1 MWYGRCTMAS
11 GDSVSS
17 NQKPAAPVTARTARP
32 KVRVPRETH
41 RVGSLEYIERKPW
54 KYKTK
59 HRYCK
64 SIPPGYSIDV
74 PASKIPQTPDAADC
88 SPPAKECSPPA
99 KECSPPAKDC
109 CGPAKECCGPLVT
122 LEVEEED
129 GCSCRARVSKVIVER
144 GYAWDGA
151 SGPTFDTCGSTR
163 AALVHDVLYQ
173 CMRLGYV
180 TADSRKAA
188 DRLFHAMLKKGGM
201 RPLRRWLWYVAVRW
215 LGRKASEPTP
225 RKGHRLVG
233 FSVLIAGL
241 AVLGWSACAAWGP
254 EICVCLQSL
263 LCSLAV
269 CLASWGLDLE
279 ALGDWVAVGL
289 WVLAGVALARLG
301 YELWKGD
308 SCTCSER

>member
-17 NQKPAAPVTARTARP
+17 NQKPAAQGAGLRE
-32 KVRVPRETH
+32 VRVPRETH

-64 SIPPGYSIDV
+64 SIPPGYSIEV
-74 PASKIPQTPDAADC
+74 PASKIPQTPDAADG
-88 SPPAKECSPPA
+88 SP
-99 KECSPPAKDC
+99 
-109 CGPAKECCGPLVT
+109 PAKECCGPLVT
-122 LEVEEED
+122 LEVKEED

-233 FSVLIAGL
+233 FSVLVAGA
-241 AVLGWSACAAWGP
+241 AVLVWLGCSAWGR
-254 EICVCLQSL
+254 EICICVQSL
-263 LCSLAV
+263 LCSLAA

-279 ALGDWVAVGL
+279 SLGGWVAVVL
-289 WVLAGVALARLG
+289 WLLAGLVLVRLG

-308 SCTCSER
+308 SCVSSDR

>member
-1 MWYGRCTMAS
+1 MLYSHCTMAS
-11 GDSVSS
+11 GSSVSS
-17 NQKPAAPVTARTARP
+17 DQKPAAQGAGLRE
-32 KVRVPRETH
+32 VRVPRETH

-64 SIPPGYSIDV
+64 SIPADYLIKV
-74 PASKIPQTPDAADC
+74 PSSKIPQTSDAADG
-88 SPPAKECSPPA
+88 SPRAKECSPPA
-99 KECSPPAKDC
+99 KECSPPAKECCGPAKEC

-122 LEVEEED
+122 LEVEVED
-129 GCSCRARVSKVIVER
+129 GCGCRARVRRVIVER

-180 TADSRKAA
+180 KDSRKAA
-188 DRLFHAMLKKGGM
+188 DKLFRAMLKEGDM
-201 RPLRRWLWYVAVRW
+201 CPLRRWLWYVAVRW

-241 AVLGWSACAAWGP
+241 AVLGWSGCAAWGR
-254 EICVCLQSL
+254 EICVCVQIL
-263 LCSLAV
+263 LCSLA
-269 CLASWGLDLE
+269 ARGLDLE
-279 ALGDWVAVGL
+279 ALGGWVAVGL
-289 WVLAGVALARLG
+289 CLLAGIVLVRLG